1 MRREYNGAA
10 QAAALTVALGGSTG
24 DLTITCDDLTGWPTG
39 VSYPFYIVIDR
50 GTPSEEKILCSSRTG
65 NVLSV
70 YNVGGTVGRGADDT
84 SITSHNTN
92 AVVEHVFTATD
103 ADEANAHV
111 NSSTG
116 TVHGLELAKVVTTDG
131 TQTLTNKTLSNATVS
146 GTLTGS
152 ITMTSGT
159 ITGATSVSAGSV
171 SASSVSAGSVSVTGA
186 QTLADFRAR
195 NVYAATAAPTAGA
208 GNDGDLWVQYES

>member
-1 MRREYNGAA
+1 MRREYQGAA
-10 QAAALTVALGGSTG
+10 PAAVLTVALGGSTG

-50 GTPSEEKILCSSRTG
+50 GTASEEKILCSSRTG
-65 NVLSV
+65 NTISV

-111 NSSTG
+111 NATTG
-116 TVHGLELAKVVTTDG
+116 TVHGLDLSKVVTTDG
-131 TQTLTNKTLSNATVS
+131 SQSITNKTKVAVS
-146 GTLTGS
+146 GDQ
-152 ITMTSGT
+152 
-159 ITGATSVSAGSV
+159 A
-171 SASSVSAGSVSVTGA
+171 
-186 QTLADFRAR
+186 LADFRAR
-195 NVYAATAAPTAGA
+195 NVYAGTTAPTAGV
-208 GNDGDLWVQYES
+208 GNNGDLWVSYEP

>member
-10 QAAALTVALGGSTG
+10 QAAVLTVALGGSTG

-50 GTPSEEKILCSSRTG
+50 GTATEEKILCSSRTG

-84 SITSHNTN
+84 SISSHNAN

-111 NSSTG
+111 NATTG
-116 TVHGLELAKVVTTDG
+116 TVHGLDLAKVVTTDG

-159 ITGATSVSAGSV
+159 ITGATKVAVS
-171 SASSVSAGSVSVTGA
+171 GA
-186 QTLADFRAR
+186 QDLADFRAR

-208 GNDGDLWVQYES
+208 GNDGDLWVQYEA